1 MMHKANHTN
10 YIFSSDKANRTESE
24 NRKIY
29 ADAFRKLQARGYEAH
44 QTYGKFQGTIENA
57 FIVTVSDAD
66 PQAQRSLH
74 SYIAHGLQQDAFIA
88 QDAHGR
94 FTLNTYANGAFIAT
108 PATYKNVLN
117 PPAHESE
124 DYTYLP
130 KNGKYLYLRF

>member
-10 YIFSSDKANRTESE
+10 YIFSSDKENRTESE
-24 NRKIY
+24 NRKVY
-29 ADAFRKLQARGYEAH
+29 ADAFRKLQARGYEVH
-44 QTYGKFQGTIENA
+44 QTFGKFQGTIEDA
-57 FIVTVSDAD
+57 FIVTVSDSDAKAGND
-66 PQAQRSLH
+66 LVDF
-74 SYIAHGLQQDAFIA
+74 ILLGLQQDAYIT

-94 FTLNTYANGAFIAT
+94 FALNAYINRGIVIT

-117 PPAHESE
+117 PPAHEAK